1 MQSSNNKKMIFII
14 LASLGLLLCILGIA
28 LAVLLFRNA
37 TQAPGEGKK
46 AEQGYALC
54 APVIAALE
62 SYYGTEGSY
71 PQSLEEL
78 SPNYLT
84 DLPIQEDGSDLDYT
98 AEGSSYSLGFHY
110 TNLGFNECTYR
121 PESGWDCNGYY

>member
-1 MQSSNNKKMIFII
+1 MQSSSNKRMILIM
-14 LASLGLLLCILGIA
+14 LVSLGFLLCISGIA
-28 LAVLLFRNA
+28 LAILLLKTA
-37 TQAPGEGKK
+37 TQVPGEGKK

-71 PQSLEEL
+71 PQNLEEL

-84 DLPIQEDGSDLDYT
+84 DLPIQEDGSDLEYSAAD
-98 AEGSSYSLGFHY
+98 GSYALGFHY
-110 TNLGFNECTYR
+110 SGPGFNECTYR
-121 PESGWDCNGYY
+121 PESGWDCEGYY